1 MVYNTSRIIKLPMG
15 GHTMMAR
22 NQQVRGKG
30 MGSVLLSTGG
40 AGAASSY
47 MDMDDYISTTGID
60 PYNRVQSTARK
71 GYGLKSLS
79 SKLQGLEITPKNG
92 RRKNI
97 TMSM

>member
-22 NQQVRGKG
+22 NQQVSGKG

-40 AGAASSY
+40 AGAGSSY
-47 MDMDDYISTTGID
+47 MDMDDYIRTTGID
-60 PYNRVQSTARK
+60 PYNSQQSKASK
-71 GYGLKSLS
+71 GFGLKSVA
-79 SKLQGLEITPKNG
+79 SKLQGLTITPHTG